1 MNKLFCIISGVLVCG
16 LIGIPGS
23 HQDEVHSKGILA
35 PTVAY
40 DHSGATN
47 NVSSGDGLENSNEDY
62 EDNENEGDLSP
73 TEGSHVDPELI
84 RVQPVA
90 RPEDK
95 GKSKKKGKGK
105 RKSKS
110 KGEKSGKSVKGK
122 EEKEVTPDPCITT
135 HADYCI
141 HGQCIYNQELDEPTC
156 ICLKGYDGERCGIQL
171 LKTGQKEKDWINT
184 DVIQTVLV
192 IIAVALSVISL
203 IAILLI
209 ICGPY
214 RNHRKPF
221 IAKCL
226 GESSEKEKLRQ
237 ENGDVAV

>member
-1 MNKLFCIISGVLVCG
+1 LSCVLFFSTVCG

-62 EDNENEGDLSP
+62 EDDENEGDLSP
-73 TEGSHVDPELI
+73 TEGSLVDPELI
-84 RVQPVA
+84 RGN
-90 RPEDK
+90 EH
-95 GKSKKKGKGK
+95 KKKGKGK
-105 RKSKS
+105 RKGKS
-110 KGEKSGKSVKGK
+110 KGEKNGKSLKGK

-237 ENGDVAV
+237 ENGDIAV